1 MVYGSENIYYE
12 PMSQIEQFAQKLI
25 LHSVD
30 GIVFG
35 CLIGV
40 LFSSN
45 QTKKEE
51 NRKKKIS
58 RNLEISAFVAIYEK
72 I

>member
-30 GIVFG
+30 GIVFW

-40 LFSSN
+40 LFSSK
-45 QTKKEE
+45 QRKRED
-51 NRKKKIS
+51 NRKKVDSKKS
-58 RNLEISAFVAIYEK
+58 
-72 I
+72 